1 VIKYMKSWQARWSF
15 VINFS
20 LLDMDFRI
28 LNFSLVNTNCDSDR
42 MNMLML
48 VCNDTVSWVW
58 SILNKLLF
66 VTFEPRIIIK
76 RRWKML
82 QVPYYRWRVGW
93 KCPKKPNQL
102 NYARFV
108 STRNFL
114 QKSYIPVNHFV
125 IFTCPKRLNGL
136 F

>member
-1 VIKYMKSWQARWSF
+1 

-76 RRWKML
+76 RR
-82 QVPYYRWRVGW
+82 
-93 KCPKKPNQL
+93 
-102 NYARFV
+102 
-108 STRNFL
+108 
-114 QKSYIPVNHFV
+114 
-125 IFTCPKRLNGL
+125 
-136 F
+136 